1 MERLRAN
8 VDKIRGPGG
17 WDNLPGP
24 VKTAFYD
31 ISINSGPNVF
41 DEDNTP
47 KLGHRD
53 VRHTNMIALLRS
65 GDVDGMIAELKDYG
79 MKNKDLNRRYADTG
93 DYLRDAQKKGE
104 LGRSF

>member
-24 VKTAFYD
+24 VKTALYD

-47 KLGHRD
+47 KPNAHRD
-53 VRHTNMIALLRS
+53 RTAQRDDRHFSDPATWTA
-65 GDVDGMIAELKDYG
+65 
-79 MKNKDLNRRYADTG
+79 
-93 DYLRDAQKKGE
+93 
-104 LGRSF
+104 